1 MCWTFFN
8 GWLFVPAPV
17 AVDEKRVLSVEY
29 NIAFTTDDGEGEHCM
44 CNLSEAI
51 WRKGFAKGR
60 FKATFLCFKNGIIT
74 AEEAASDLGI
84 TVDEFL
90 KKAES
95 FEEETYEK
103 E

>member
-1 MCWTFFN
+1 
-8 GWLFVPAPV
+8 
-17 AVDEKRVLSVEY
+17 
-29 NIAFTTDDGEGEHCM
+29 M

-51 WRKGFAKGR
+51 WRKGFAKGFNDSM
-60 FKATFLCFKNGIIT
+60 FKTTVKVYKKGRIT
-74 AEEAASDLGI
+74 AVEAASDLGM